1 MNEYTTAVQKS
12 VEQQKE
18 ESAAQE
24 KINAAF
30 DNLKNRVTQILSIG
44 NAWNQVKQQIQATTQ
59 DLAELD
65 ASFASIAMVTDYDVS
80 DMWSSYGDYAAMA
93 NELGQSTKDVI
104 ASSALFYQ
112 QGKPRL

>member
-1 MNEYTTAVQKS
+1 
-12 VEQQKE
+12 
-18 ESAAQE
+18 
-24 KINAAF
+24 
-30 DNLKNRVTQILSIG
+30 
-44 NAWNQVKQQIQATTQ
+44 
-59 DLAELD
+59 
-65 ASFASIAMVTDYDVS
+65 MVTDYDVS